1 MIGLRDRFRERGER
15 SRSAE
20 PGYFSQRSVALSSM
34 KNSEITGRCLTKIIG
49 RRALAECPADRRLIS
64 SGMVIDWGRSSAAS
78 CLEKRRIR
86 LTGCWQRLES
96 ANVSRFRRSCSE
108 SAFTFGGSIAD
119 PTYLRHVV
127 ELDRTVQTW
136 RKPSCTDQQLFRLFR
151 KSRTALEVAAFATRP
166 IVGTVAAIFHSLR
179 SGYVSW

>member
-1 MIGLRDRFRERGER
+1 
-15 SRSAE
+15 
-20 PGYFSQRSVALSSM
+20 
-34 KNSEITGRCLTKIIG
+34 
-49 RRALAECPADRRLIS
+49 
-64 SGMVIDWGRSSAAS
+64 MVIDWGRSSAAS

-119 PTYLRHVV
+119 PTYLRRVV

-136 RKPSCTDQQLFRLFR
+136 RKPSCTDQRLLRLFQEIKNGAGGR
-151 KSRTALEVAAFATRP
+151 GLRHSTNCGNGCGHFSFSPKRICVLVEQRTSQPPHEQRASMGLRLRAGVNNFGNQCRRLLGGALRAAT
-166 IVGTVAAIFHSLR
+166 AALKRDRI
-179 SGYVSW
+179 